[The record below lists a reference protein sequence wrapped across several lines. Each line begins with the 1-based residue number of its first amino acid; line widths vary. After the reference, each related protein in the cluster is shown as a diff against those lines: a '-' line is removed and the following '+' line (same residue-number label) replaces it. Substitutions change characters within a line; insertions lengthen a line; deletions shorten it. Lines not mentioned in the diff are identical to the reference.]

1 MARTTA
7 DSPKP
12 GAHHD
17 PPPRLRVQDF
27 FTRSP
32 AMRRCLQMADFA
44 ARSDVPV
51 LVLGETGTG
60 KTLMA
65 QAIHLS
71 SRRAAGA
78 FISFN
83 TSAMSDTLLE
93 SQLFGHERGAFTGA
107 SKSIRGKFELA
118 DGGTLFLDEIAD
130 MSLLAQAK
138 ILRAVEYGEFERL
151 GTETL
156 RHSNA
161 RIITATNAS
170 LRDRVRARQFRED
183 LYHRLR
189 GLTLTI
195 PPLRERPED
204 LPVLVASE
212 LKQSARQMGRKVTQ
226 IEPAAMDYLMRRPWP
241 GNLRELHHTLRTVLL
256 FVDGPSLGLDHLR
269 QLEQVE
275 PDWFAG
281 ESQPQARE
289 SPASTRLNGHETLPH
304 DDPSLDAALLRHV
317 RSVYEACGRRQ
328 REAAARLGIG
338 RSTLIRYLKRDA
350 GSGAAAGR

>member
-1 MARTTA
+1 
-7 DSPKP
+7 
-12 GAHHD
+12 
-17 PPPRLRVQDF
+17 
-27 FTRSP
+27 
-32 AMRRCLQMADFA
+32 
-44 ARSDVPV
+44 V

-71 SRRAAGA
+71 SRRASGA
-78 FISFN
+78 FVSFN

-107 SKSIRGKFELA
+107 NKGVRGKFELA

-130 MSLLAQAK
+130 MSLIAQAK

-151 GTETL
+151 GSEIL

-161 RIITATNAS
+161 RIITATNAP
-170 LRDRVRARQFRED
+170 LRERVRGRQFRED

-189 GLTLTI
+189 GLTLII

-212 LKQSARQMGRKVTQ
+212 LKRSARQMGRKVTQ
-226 IEPAAMDYLMRRPWP
+226 IEPAAMDYLLRRPWP

-256 FVDGPSLGLDHLR
+256 FVDGPSLGMEHLR
-269 QLEQVE
+269 QLEHLE
-275 PDWFAG
+275 PEWFSG
-281 ESQPQARE
+281 EPEGHPRE
-289 SPASTRLNGHETLPH
+289 APASRPGGSDAAPLPE
-304 DDPSLDAALLRHV
+304 DASLDAALLRHV
-317 RSVYEACGRRQ
+317 RAVYESCGRRQ
-328 REAAARLGIG
+328 RESAERLGIG
-338 RSTLIRYLKRDA
+338 RSTLIRYLKRIN
-350 GSGAAAGR
+350 GSDSRT

>member
-1 MARTTA
+1 MAEHL
-7 DSPKP
+7 KP
-12 GAHHD
+12 GVHHD
-17 PPPRLRVQDF
+17 PPPRLSVQDF

-32 AMRRCLQMADFA
+32 AMRRCLQMAEFA

-71 SRRAAGA
+71 SRRATGA
-78 FISFN
+78 FVSFN

-107 SKSIRGKFELA
+107 NREVRGKFELA

-151 GTETL
+151 GSERL
-156 RHSNA
+156 RRSNA

-170 LRDRVRARQFRED
+170 LVERVRARQFRED

-195 PPLRERPED
+195 PPLRERRED

-212 LKQSARQMGRKVTQ
+212 LKRSARAMGRTVTE
-226 IEPAAMDYLMRRPWP
+226 IEPAAMDDLLRRPWP

-256 FVDGPSLGLDHLR
+256 FVEGRSLRLQHL
-269 QLEQVE
+269 QQMEEIE
-275 PDWFAG
+275 PGWFTGAAPANG
-281 ESQPQARE
+281 SASPPAHASSARE
-289 SPASTRLNGHETLPH
+289 EPIEEVVT
-304 DDPSLDAALLRHV
+304 LDAALLRHV
-317 RSVYEACGRRQ
+317 RRVYEQCGCRQ
-328 REAAARLGIG
+328 RETAARLGIG
-338 RSTLIRYLKRDA
+338 RSTLIRYLRR
-350 GSGAAAGR
+350 AAAVASSVA

>member
-1 MARTTA
+1 MT
-7 DSPKP
+7 DSAKS
-12 GAHHD
+12 GTHHD
-17 PPPRLRVQDF
+17 PPPRLRVSDF

-32 AMRRCLQMADFA
+32 AMRRCLKMAEFA
-44 ARSDVPV
+44 AGSDVPV

-78 FISFN
+78 FVSFN

-107 SKSIRGKFELA
+107 NKSIRGKFELA

-151 GTETL
+151 GSEVL

-161 RIITATNAS
+161 RVITATNAP
-170 LRDRVRARQFRED
+170 LRERVRQRQFRED

-189 GLTLTI
+189 GLIVTI

-204 LPVLVASE
+204 LPMLVASD
-212 LKQSARQMGRKVTQ
+212 LKRSAQHLGRDITL
-226 IEPAAMDYLMRRPWP
+226 IEPAAMEYLVRRPWP

-256 FVDGPSLGLDHLR
+256 FVDGPSVKLDHLR
-269 QLEQVE
+269 QLEEAESDWSAVE
-275 PDWFAG
+275 STPDASETPENPRHNG
-281 ESQPQARE
+281 RE
-289 SPASTRLNGHETLPH
+289 SLPPG
-304 DDPSLDAALLRHV
+304 DPTLDAVLLRHV
-317 RSVYEACGRRQ
+317 RAVYEACGRRQ
-328 REAAARLGIG
+328 REAASRLGIG
-338 RSTLIRYLKRDA
+338 RSTLIRYLKRSIRPD
-350 GSGAAAGR
+350 

>member
-1 MARTTA
+1 MADPA
-7 DSPKP
+7 QP
-12 GAHHD
+12 GTHHD

-32 AMRRCLQMADFA
+32 AMRRCLQMAEFA

-78 FISFN
+78 FVSFN

-107 SKSIRGKFELA
+107 NKSIRGKFELA

-151 GTETL
+151 GTEIL

-161 RIITATNAS
+161 RIVTATNAP
-170 LRDRVRARQFRED
+170 LNERVRTRQFRED

-212 LKQSARQMGRKVTQ
+212 LKRSARQMGRKVTQ
-226 IEPAAMDYLMRRPWP
+226 IEPAAMDNLVRRPWP

-256 FVDGPSLGLDHLR
+256 FVDGPSLGLDHLK

-275 PDWFAG
+275 PEWFGGVHPPKTRETPAPPQPNG
-281 ESQPQARE
+281 EDAP
-289 SPASTRLNGHETLPH
+289 G
-304 DDPSLDAALLRHV
+304 DPSLDAALLRHV
-317 RSVYEACGRRQ
+317 HAVYEACGRRQ
-328 REAAARLGIG
+328 RETASRLRIG

-350 GSGAAAGR
+350 SRGAVAGE

>member
-1 MARTTA
+1 MDASA
-7 DSPKP
+7 PP
-12 GAHHD
+12 GSHHD

-32 AMRRCLQMADFA
+32 AMRRCLQMAEFA
-44 ARSDVPV
+44 ARADVPV

-107 SKSIRGKFELA
+107 TRSIRGKFELA

-151 GTETL
+151 GTEIL
-156 RHSNA
+156 RRSNA
-161 RIITATNAS
+161 RIITATNAPLS
-170 LRDRVRARQFRED
+170 ERVRARQFRED

-189 GLTLTI
+189 GLTLRI

-212 LKQSARQMGRKVTQ
+212 LKSSARQLRRAVTQ
-226 IEPAAMDYLMRRPWP
+226 IEPAAMEHLVRRPWP

-256 FVDGPSLGLDHLR
+256 FVEGPLLRLDHLR

-275 PDWFAG
+275 PDWPAG
-281 ESQPQARE
+281 DSPPRTDEAAAGSGDDDPDAR
-289 SPASTRLNGHETLPH
+289 LP

-317 RSVYEACGRRQ
+317 RAVYEACGRRQ

-338 RSTLIRYLKRDA
+338 RSTLVRYLRRA
-350 GSGAAAGR
+350 RGPGGVAAS